1 MNAGK
6 LQQDHP
12 CVIDVIRRFYL
23 HHPVSKD
30 VPLQLENP
38 DEIEPSAGQ
47 ARAILKHLNFKV
59 KVPLKKTIKI
69 QFRVY
74 LHTTYEVMMCLFF

>member
-12 CVIDVIRRFYL
+12 CVIDVIRRFYF

-59 KVPLKKTIKI
+59 KVPLKNQLKYNSEYIYIRLMK
-69 QFRVY
+69 
-74 LHTTYEVMMCLFF
+74 L